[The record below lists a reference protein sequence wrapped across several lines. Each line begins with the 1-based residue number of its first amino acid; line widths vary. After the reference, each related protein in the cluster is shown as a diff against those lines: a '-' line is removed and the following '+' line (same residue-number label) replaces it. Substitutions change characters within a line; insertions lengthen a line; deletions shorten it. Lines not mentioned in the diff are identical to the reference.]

1 MTNGPEEKS
10 DDTAISGSAD
20 LKGGDFSGK
29 ETNKERL
36 QAQQWAAEALK
47 GLLARAVNE
56 NLPIITW
63 SLMSRPESAAITGVC
78 DAEAP
83 EQRRSDFEAWREALY
98 AEVQPSETNDAG
110 GTRLFATVRD
120 NYLDLSVD
128 IIADVE

>member
-1 MTNGPEEKS
+1 MTNGSEEKH

-20 LKGGDFSGK
+20 LKGEGSSGK
-29 ETNKERL
+29 ETNKEQL

-63 SLMSRPESAAITGVC
+63 SLISRPESAAITGVC
-78 DAEAP
+78 DAESP